1 MYRRCAIDDAHAPI
15 ADESFDISSFGKGTF
30 STIAKLELSYDRKPN
45 GFLMIFFL
53 TSHSL
58 WLSAMLVVGLT
69 TVLAGFGPVLVRR
82 YVELER
88 LTTNNEIA
96 GFKFA
101 TVGVLYAVLL
111 AFAIIVVWQKFN
123 DAEAMV
129 AQEAGAA
136 TTIYRL
142 SNGLSAQPGAALRN
156 AMTNYLNTVIARD
169 WPAMGQG
176 VTSGYRATRL
186 ALDDVYAALLAYP
199 PSQPRAAV
207 LESEILRQ
215 LDSITQARRARLIAA
230 EGLVPSVI
238 WPVLFGGA
246 FITIVFT
253 FFFGTKNLRAQT
265 AMTVLLSLLIFS
277 NVLIV
282 VAVDYPFTGTIKVEP
297 TALAR
302 VLAEFG
308 TKSDARGP
316 S

>member
-1 MYRRCAIDDAHAPI
+1 
-15 ADESFDISSFGKGTF
+15 
-30 STIAKLELSYDRKPN
+30 
-45 GFLMIFFL
+45 MIFFL

-58 WLSAMLVVGLT
+58 WLSATLVVGLT

-142 SNGLSAQPGAALRN
+142 SEGLDAQPGTALRN
-156 AMTNYLNTVIARD
+156 AMTNYLNAVIARD

-186 ALDDVYAALLAYP
+186 ALDGVYTALLAYP

-207 LESEILRQ
+207 
-215 LDSITQARRARLIAA
+215 
-230 EGLVPSVI
+230 
-238 WPVLFGGA
+238 
-246 FITIVFT
+246 
-253 FFFGTKNLRAQT
+253 
-265 AMTVLLSLLIFS
+265 
-277 NVLIV
+277 
-282 VAVDYPFTGTIKVEP
+282 
-297 TALAR
+297 
-302 VLAEFG
+302 
-308 TKSDARGP
+308 
-316 S
+316 